1 MGFIDGR
8 PIWTGIA
15 CMTAGASL
23 YTAVDAIVKWLVAD
37 YPIAEVV
44 FLRSLFS
51 ILFLLPFVLRQW
63 PVAALSNQPS
73 LQLLRGCLGLT
84 ASFAFFVAFR
94 ELSLSLVVVIGFAA
108 PLAMA
113 ILSGP
118 LLGEAVSGRRW
129 IALMTGFAGVVI
141 AVKPALGAEP
151 LGIAAAVAGTVLFAG
166 AMILS
171 RRLGRT
177 DKSLTTV
184 FWSTLVSVGGA
195 GILVPGVWTP
205 PPLFDLGLFAAAGM
219 LAGIGNLLITQA
231 VRLAPVA
238 TVAPFDYVQIPFAAF
253 LGWFIWSETIALHTL
268 IGAAIIVFCGL
279 YIVGEERRKS
289 RSPRSKNIL
298 NISNNYD

>member
-1 MGFIDGR
+1 MTGFINWH
-8 PIWTGIA
+8 PTWAGIA
-15 CMTAGASL
+15 CMTVGASL
-23 YTAVDAIVKWLVAD
+23 YTAVDATVKWLVAG
-37 YPIAEVV
+37 YAVEEVV
-44 FLRSLFS
+44 FLRSVFS
-51 ILFLLPFVLRQW
+51 LLFLLPFVFKQW
-63 PVAALSNQPS
+63 PVAILSNQPR
-73 LQLLRGCLGLT
+73 LQLLRGGLGLA

-94 ELSLSLVVVIGFAA
+94 ELPLSLVVVIGFAA

-113 ILSGP
+113 VLSGP
-118 LLGEAVSGRRW
+118 FLEESVSGRRW
-129 IALMTGFAGVVI
+129 IALAIGFAGVVI
-141 AVKPALGAEP
+141 AVRPALDAEP
-151 LGIAAAVAGTVLFAG
+151 LGITAAIAGTVLFAG

-195 GILVPGVWTP
+195 GILVPWVWSP
-205 PPLFDLGLFAAAGM
+205 PPLFDLGLFAAAGI

-253 LGWFIWSETIALHTL
+253 LGWFIWSETLAVHSL
-268 IGAAIIVFCGL
+268 IGAVIIVFCGL

-289 RSPRSKNIL
+289 RL
-298 NISNNYD
+298 A